1 MDYTSGILLP
11 DCSKL
16 VINWKNDSDVI
27 IFWHDVIVRFFWRG
41 FVFLVMFSYWSK
53 FHVSIITGSGVRQ
66 FSFIRDWPE
75 IRKSEIPPSGYCP
88 ISGDW
93 VKSGI
98 PNLIRMSLIKCYLM
112 LQNSRVTAFTVS
124 ELLRENQYKQGG
136 GGKITPPPPSLP
148 RLSKSV
154 DFYSPEIT
162 RKSKIFLWYNF
173 GGNSSQLIGL
183 NSLNIKNKIWSCSL
197 NYYFEVAESC

>member
-1 MDYTSGILLP
+1 MLETSNLAHTINENISFMDYTSGIRLP

-66 FSFIRDWPE
+66 FSFKRNWPE
-75 IRKSEIPPSGYCP
+75 TRKSEIPPSGFCP

-93 VKSGI
+93 GKSGI
-98 PNLIRMSLIKCYLM
+98 PNLMRMSLIKCYLM
-112 LQNSRVTAFTVS
+112 LQNSRVTAFTLF
-124 ELLRENQYKQGG
+124 ELLRENQDKQG
-136 GGKITPPPPSLP
+136 GGKITPPFPTQIKQISWLLFP
-148 RLSKSV
+148 RNHQKIT
-154 DFYSPEIT
+154 DF
-162 RKSKIFLWYNF
+162 
-173 GGNSSQLIGL
+173 LIM
-183 NSLNIKNKIWSCSL
+183 
-197 NYYFEVAESC
+197 